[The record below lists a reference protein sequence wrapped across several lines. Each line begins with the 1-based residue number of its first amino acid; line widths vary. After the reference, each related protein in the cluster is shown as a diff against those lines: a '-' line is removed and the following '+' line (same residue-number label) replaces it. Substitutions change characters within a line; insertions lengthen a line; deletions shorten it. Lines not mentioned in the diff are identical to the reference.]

1 MKCPWGLSGGLSR
14 NGFLGRRTGLSCF
27 SDAPLPVCHSRLISH
42 SLQVLVPSFRLLAFF
57 YSVRDSLQELKLR
70 ETLTWTCPR
79 PAFLSGLL
87 LAVPGST
94 TLHPV
99 PSVRGPQDLSLVP
112 WTLPSVGPVIS
123 IPFSGWRLG
132 TWGVLQVTLSS
143 AWTPGFH
150 WHLTSLT
157 LTSWP
162 QKVPR
167 PRPWLH
173 ASLLCPTLCPVHSD
187 RARPK

>member
-1 MKCPWGLSGGLSR
+1 MFLRRASASLSLSAQLSQPPGPGPFLLSPGFSLFCQGLAAGAEVKRDPHL
-14 NGFLGRRTGLSCF
+14 
-27 SDAPLPVCHSRLISH
+27 DLP
-42 SLQVLVPSFRLLAFF
+42 
-57 YSVRDSLQELKLR
+57 D
-70 ETLTWTCPR
+70 
-79 PAFLSGLL
+79 LL
-87 LAVPGST
+87 LAVPGSA

-99 PSVRGPQDLSLVP
+99 PSVRGPQDLGLVP
-112 WTLPSVGPVIS
+112 WTLPSVGSV

-132 TWGVLQVTLSS
+132 TWGVLQVTISS

-167 PRPWLH
+167 YSYIP
-173 ASLLCPTLCPVHSD
+173 S
-187 RARPK
+187 